1 MFEINPLQKL
11 PALLLALV
19 VLLAAACA
27 GDDGAPGPQGDAG
40 AAGAAGKDGAAGA
53 SGANGEDAAAKLG
66 YFQGTISG
74 HRQDGA
80 AFEEPF
86 NFDYAYG
93 NDQAGSYEWIL
104 QRFETASAA
113 ILNEVTTGGELYP
126 LDLPLD
132 NGYIKMTTDPITD
145 GAINSTNF
153 FLSFSKG
160 LNNSQ
165 IFRLKA
171 EAYFE
176 DQNYDMFIGI
186 SPEQNAIYK
195 FNTDNT
201 GGLQYMWADLDGD
214 KEDDTN
220 VLIQSN
226 NDLGDYYYYYDFT
239 SGELVR
245 IELNGELVQ
254 DAAMIDRYNDIKY
267 VWVADESTP
276 DPKDGDYL
284 FVKTTDNTPLYEDIG
299 IVPGDA
305 LTITNYKQE
314 SGVLSFD
321 FTLTISKYR
330 GFLGHKDA
338 GPLPPQI
345 DGQNTTAHDIIIT
358 GKFSSGG
365 KFYTSEVG
373 RQRG

>member
-1 MFEINPLQKL
+1 M
-11 PALLLALV
+11 ALV
-19 VLLAAACA
+19 VMLAAACA
-27 GDDGAPGPQGDAG
+27 GDDGAPGPQGDTGATG
-40 AAGAAGKDGAAGA
+40 AAGAN
-53 SGANGEDAAAKLG
+53 GANGTNGENGTNGADAAAKLG

-74 HRQDGA
+74 HRQDGT
-80 AFEEPF
+80 AFNEPF
-86 NFDYAYG
+86 NFEYAYG
-93 NDQAGSYEWIL
+93 NDQAAHYEWGF

-113 ILNEVTTGGELYP
+113 ILNEVATGGALYP
-126 LDLPLD
+126 LDLNLD
-132 NGYIKMTTDPITD
+132 NGYIKMTTDPETG
-145 GAINSTNF
+145 GAINPTNF
-153 FLSFSKG
+153 FFSFSKG
-160 LNNSQ
+160 LSNSQ

-176 DQNYDMFIGI
+176 DQNYKTLIGI

-195 FNTDNT
+195 FNTGNT
-201 GGLQYMWADLDGD
+201 GDLQYMWADLDGD

-220 VLIQSN
+220 ILIQS
-226 NDLGDYYYYYDFT
+226 DLYLGDYYYYYDFK

-254 DAAMIDRYNDIKY
+254 DAAMIDKYNDIRY
-267 VWVADESTP
+267 VWFADESTA
-276 DPKDGDYL
+276 DPEDGDYL
-284 FVKTTDNTPLYEDIG
+284 FVKTADNAPLYEDIG

-330 GFLGHKDA
+330 GFLGHKEA

-345 DGQNTTAHDIIIT
+345 DGLNTTAHDLTIT

-365 KFYTSEVG
+365 KFYTEEVG
-373 RQRG
+373 RTRG